1 MPTVKAG
8 LPTKTPIAAP
18 TKVPYPAPSASP
30 TSTPSKVP
38 IPVPTPV
45 PTIAPTASDTV
56 AVAATV
62 TMDGLDASAITDD
75 DIAAIKTGL
84 AEVIDGV
91 SASHI
96 IGVTVTDAS
105 TRRRRRSLLGTA
117 ATVSF
122 TVQVSLSTTT
132 FTDASDLVSTVSSTL
147 TSVESDSST
156 LLTEI
161 KAAATSTSNWDSVTG
176 VSGTTSYV
184 VTRSPTSVPTPAPT
198 LEPTLEPTLT
208 PRNKGSREASLD
220 AMVYGIIGGVGAF
233 LLAAG
238 AAWHYKRTMR
248 KHKKYALHED
258 LGSGL
263 SVESFSS
270 QHLAIESSES
280 YSIDLESSGNIAPD
294 LETSGYAAPSPRAP
308 ARPQELN
315 VRVAAQLED
324 ESFPEVPFPLCMPED
339 EMEGTELPPSAPP
352 HELTG
357 ELAVLP
363 PSARPQELT
372 GELALYEDQE
382 RFDSL

>member
-1 MPTVKAG
+1 
-8 LPTKTPIAAP
+8 
-18 TKVPYPAPSASP
+18 
-30 TSTPSKVP
+30 
-38 IPVPTPV
+38 
-45 PTIAPTASDTV
+45 
-56 AVAATV
+56 
-62 TMDGLDASAITDD
+62 MDGLDASAITDD

-208 PRNKGSREASLD
+208 PRREKGSQAASLD
-220 AMVYGIIGGVGAF
+220 GMIYGIIGGVGAF

-238 AAWHYKRTMR
+238 AAWHYKRTKR
-248 KHKKYALHED
+248 KHKKYALHEE

-270 QHLAIESSES
+270 QHLAIKSSEP

-294 LETSGYAAPSPRAP
+294 LETSGYVAPSPRLP
-308 ARPQELN
+308 ARPQEFN
-315 VRVAAQLED
+315 VRVAALPED
-324 ESFPEVPFPLCMPED
+324 ESFPALPSPPCMPED
-339 EMEGTELPPSAPP
+339 ELEGTVLPPSAQP

-363 PSARPQELT
+363 PSARPQELA
-372 GELALYEDQE
+372 GELALYEDQQ